1 MSTEAQVVRRILVL
15 NMPFIILGDLDKRP
29 HPSQFAYISLSS
41 LSYHISYISL
51 SVYGSN
57 KCYISESGFGC

>member
-29 HPSQFAYISLSS
+29 HPPQFAYISLSCS
-41 LSYHISYISL
+41 V